1 MKHISRFLPVFIIG
15 TCLTGSPQS
24 APIAS
29 EEPVTGPE
37 SIASLPFD
45 RRVCR
50 LSVGGIE
57 PLTYDPLQGKEVPRV
72 QLFGMTPEE
81 VADIVA
87 WTGADF

>member
-50 LSVGGIE
+50 IGMECLRPVGYG
-57 PLTYDPLQGKEVPRV
+57 EVV
-72 QLFGMTPEE
+72 VLEFE
-81 VADIVA
+81 
-87 WTGADF
+87 